1 MILKIQSHKFANPDK
16 GQQICFMQNE
26 SSPNDWHALY
36 TKPRSE
42 KKVAERL
49 LAKGCQVYAPLETK
63 IKQWSDR
70 KKEVK
75 EPFFKSYVFVQ
86 FENSQRFEVLN
97 TPGVVAEVKWLGKAA
112 KIKAEEIEAIRDFL
126 ERYQGVKIESF
137 DLARGERLR
146 IKHGNLEDSYG
157 TVVRQ
162 SKHRVLLEIE
172 KLGMAL
178 YAEVPKSQ
186 VEKTDL

>member
-1 MILKIQSHKFANPDK
+1 MSQSKQP
-16 GQQICFMQNE
+16 I
-26 SSPNDWHALY
+26 WYALY

-49 LAKGCQVYAPLETK
+49 RSKNCQVFAPMETK

-70 KKEVK
+70 KKKVE

-86 FENSQRFEVLN
+86 FDEANKYEILN
-97 TPGVVAEVKWLGKAA
+97 TPGVVAQVTWLGKPA
-112 KIKAEEIEAIRDFL
+112 KIQSEEIEAIRDFL
-126 ERYQGVKIESF
+126 DRYQGVKVENTEM
-137 DLARGERLR
+137 RPGQRMR
-146 IKHGNLEDSYG
+146 VKHGELEDSYG

-162 SKHRVLLEIE
+162 TKHRVVLEIE

-186 VEKTDL
+186 VENI

>member
-1 MILKIQSHKFANPDK
+1 MSQSKQP
-16 GQQICFMQNE
+16 I
-26 SSPNDWHALY
+26 WYALY

-49 LAKGCQVYAPLETK
+49 RSRNCQVFAPMETK

-70 KKEVK
+70 KKKVE

-86 FENSQRFEVLN
+86 FDEANKYEILN
-97 TPGVVAEVKWLGKAA
+97 TPGVVAQVTWLGKPAE
-112 KIKAEEIEAIRDFL
+112 IQSEEIEAIRDFL
-126 ERYQGVKIESF
+126 DRYQGVKVENTE
-137 DLARGERLR
+137 LHPGQRMRV
-146 IKHGNLEDSYG
+146 KHGELEDSYG

-162 SKHRVLLEIE
+162 TKHRVVLEIE

-186 VEKTDL
+186 VENI

>member
-1 MILKIQSHKFANPDK
+1 MSQSKQP
-16 GQQICFMQNE
+16 I
-26 SSPNDWHALY
+26 WYALY

-49 LAKGCQVYAPLETK
+49 RSKNCQVFAPMETK

-70 KKEVK
+70 KKKVE

-86 FENSQRFEVLN
+86 FDETNKYEILN
-97 TPGVVAEVKWLGKAA
+97 TPGVVAQVTWLGKPA
-112 KIKAEEIEAIRDFL
+112 KIQSEEIEAIRDFL
-126 ERYQGVKIESF
+126 DRYQGVKVENTEM
-137 DLARGERLR
+137 RPGQRMR
-146 IKHGNLEDSYG
+146 VKHGELEDSYG

-162 SKHRVLLEIE
+162 TKHRVVLEIE

-186 VEKTDL
+186 VENI